1 MERLTNE
8 SSLKK
13 FQIYKGYKMDSEF
26 SLLVKKYGSP
36 LYIFDAQKAIK
47 RVQEIKKELGC
58 NVKLCYAIK
67 ANAFLL
73 KALKDEDILFEVC
86 SPGELSI
93 CQKYKVAPKKI
104 VFSGV
109 CKTEDDIRRAYKMGV
124 NTITL
129 ESKAHLEYLLSVVD
143 TEEYRSQDV
152 IIRLTSGN
160 QFGMSQSDIYEC
172 IEKLKD
178 YSNIKIRGIH
188 FFTGT
193 QKKITKI
200 SEEIT
205 FIESFCTELQKKT
218 GIFFDSIEYGPGLGY
233 DYFSNSEEILNFE
246 NLKEFSALIENSK
259 YNYVIELGRFIA
271 SPCGKYCTQIMDIKT
286 DEEINNKYII
296 IDGGINHINYYG
308 QIMGMKTPK
317 VEHIAQT
324 QLNDTDIENYTIAG
338 SLCTT
343 ADIVIRKLP
352 LLSPAVGDTLVFN
365 DIGAYSVTEGIYL
378 FLSHPLPA
386 IVLKNNDSYELLRST
401 IETFNFNS

>member
-1 MERLTNE
+1 MN
-8 SSLKK
+8 
-13 FQIYKGYKMDSEF
+13 SEF

-47 RVQEIKKELGC
+47 RVRKIQKELGC

-86 SPGELSI
+86 SSGELSI
-93 CQKYKVAPKKI
+93 CQKYKVAPEKI

-109 CKTEDDIRRAYKMGV
+109 CKTEDDVRRAYKMGV

-129 ESKAHLEYLLSVVD
+129 ESKAHLEHLISVVG
-143 TEEYRSQDV
+143 TEECRSQDV

-160 QFGMSQSDIYEC
+160 QFGMSKSDIYEC
-172 IEKLKD
+172 IERIKEC
-178 YSNIKIRGIH
+178 SNIKIRGIQ

-193 QKKITKI
+193 QKKIKKMA
-200 SEEIT
+200 EEVT
-205 FIESFCTELQKKT
+205 FIESFCTALQEKT
-218 GIFFDSIEYGPGLGY
+218 GVFFDSIEYGPGLGY
-233 DYFSNSEEILNFE
+233 DYFSISEESLNFE
-246 NLKEFSALIENSK
+246 NLKEFSALIKNSK

-271 SPCGKYCTQIMDIKT
+271 SPCGKYCTQIMDIKI
-286 DEEINNKYII
+286 DEETNNKYIL

-317 VEHIAQT
+317 VDHIAQN
-324 QLNDTDIENYTIAG
+324 QEDANIEDYTIAG

-343 ADIVIRKLP
+343 SDIVLRKLP
-352 LLSPAVGDTLVFN
+352 LSSPAVGDTLVFN

-401 IETFNFNS
+401 METFCFNS

>member
-1 MERLTNE
+1 MN
-8 SSLKK
+8 
-13 FQIYKGYKMDSEF
+13 SEL
-26 SLLVKKYGSP
+26 SLLVEKYGSP
-36 LYIFDAQKAIK
+36 LYIFDAQNAINRIHK
-47 RVQEIKKELGC
+47 IQKELGC

-93 CQKYKVAPKKI
+93 CQKYKVAPEKI

-109 CKTEDDIRRAYKMGV
+109 CKTEDDVRRAYKMGV

-129 ESKAHLEYLLSVVD
+129 ESKAHLEYLLSVVG
-143 TEEYRSQDV
+143 TEEYHSQDV

-160 QFGMSQSDIYEC
+160 QFGMSESDIYEC
-172 IEKLKD
+172 IEKIKEC
-178 YSNIKIRGIH
+178 SNIKIRGIH

-193 QKKITKI
+193 QKKIKKI

-205 FIESFCTELQKKT
+205 FIESFCTELQEKT
-218 GIFFDSIEYGPGLGY
+218 GVFFDSIEYGPGLGY
-233 DYFSNSEEILNFE
+233 DYFSISGESLNFE
-246 NLKEFSALIENSK
+246 NLKEFSALIKNSK

-271 SPCGKYCTQIMDIKT
+271 SPCGKYCTRIMDIKT
-286 DEEINNKYII
+286 DEEANNKYII

-308 QIMGMKTPK
+308 QMMGMKTPK
-317 VEHIAQT
+317 IDHIAYT
-324 QLNDTDIENYTIAG
+324 RLNGADIGDYTIAG

-343 ADIVIRKLP
+343 ADIVIRKLS
-352 LLSPAVGDTLVFN
+352 LSSPAVGDILVFN

-386 IVLKNNDSYELLRST
+386 ILLKNNDSYELLRNSM
-401 IETFNFNS
+401 ETFSFNS